1 MPVGIRADYRSGM
14 HSSII
19 NDKKNKTP
27 TPGWMFFIRQD
38 AGKEIIYGKYFNID
52 GSIEEGDMD
61 RDGTMIK
68 GFRWELKDDETHD
81 KFKVTNGKRG
91 AFISNE

>member
-38 AGKEIIYGKYFNID
+38 AGKEITYGKYFNID
-52 GSIEEGDMD
+52 GSIE
-61 RDGTMIK
+61 
-68 GFRWELKDDETHD
+68 
-81 KFKVTNGKRG
+81 
-91 AFISNE
+91 